1 MFILLVHGW
10 KCSIFLLHLTIINQ
24 KKKKKIVL
32 HYTNLYCYKYI
43 HKIKHIIKKGK
54 SFKCI
59 FKILTLPLCLSE
71 DYDFTICG

>member
-1 MFILLVHGW
+1 MKMFHF
-10 KCSIFLLHLTIINQ
+10 SLTSHHHQ
-24 KKKKKIVL
+24 PEKKKKKIVL

>member
-1 MFILLVHGW
+1 MDENVPFFSYISPSSTR
-10 KCSIFLLHLTIINQ
+10 KE
-24 KKKKKIVL
+24 KKKKIVL

-71 DYDFTICG
+71 NYDFTICG